1 MWTRCVGANTGQG
14 VITIAQ
20 MRDYGALDYVLAKS
34 VSQMHANE
42 GHFQDGA
49 ERALLLFD

>member
-1 MWTRCVGANTGQG
+1 MWTRCEGANTGQG

-20 MRDYGALDYVLAKS
+20 MRDYGTLDYVLAMS
-34 VSQMHANE
+34 VSQMHANK

-49 ERALLLFD
+49 ERAWLLFD